1 MALHVDTVTAML
13 EREIP
18 WTDPS
23 LEASLPALLESGVD
37 VVVQAAWIPRRDPD
51 PRGTALGKV
60 RRIRNMVRQSQGRA
74 AVVTGPEQLE
84 QVVREGR
91 LAVVIALE
99 GGTAL
104 TEGEET
110 LRELTDLGLS
120 MVGLTWTESSAY
132 ADSSAE
138 PRSGE
143 AAGLTPA
150 GERMVALCNDLGLM
164 LDVSHMSDLATKQTV
179 ELSRA
184 PVLASHSNARSLAN
198 VPRNL
203 TDEQLRSIASRGGL
217 VGVMF
222 HGPFVRAGGKTSRS
236 DVVKQVK
243 FLVGLLGAEHVGLG
257 SDWDGKIQSPEGL
270 QGSRDLPRLREEL
283 LAAGLSEEQV
293 RQVYGDGFLRF
304 WKDVRAARSSP

>member
-1 MALHVDTVTAML
+1 MASTAAALLALSGLSCGGAAAPAAELPAESPSPEAVAQAVEPAPAPAPLPPLSVDLHVDTVTAML

-104 TEGEET
+104 TET
-110 LRELTDLGLS
+110 QRRKSLARWRSCSPKLS
-120 MVGLTWTESSAY
+120 SSP
-132 ADSSAE
+132 SLH
-138 PRSGE
+138 RSGGRCSPKGRPRRGAVE
-143 AAGLTPA
+143 
-150 GERMVALCNDLGLM
+150 
-164 LDVSHMSDLATKQTV
+164 VSRVDPTW
-179 ELSRA
+179 R
-184 PVLASHSNARSLAN
+184 R
-198 VPRNL
+198 R
-203 TDEQLRSIASRGGL
+203 
-217 VGVMF
+217 
-222 HGPFVRAGGKTSRS
+222 
-236 DVVKQVK
+236 
-243 FLVGLLGAEHVGLG
+243 
-257 SDWDGKIQSPEGL
+257 
-270 QGSRDLPRLREEL
+270 
-283 LAAGLSEEQV
+283 
-293 RQVYGDGFLRF
+293 
-304 WKDVRAARSSP
+304 